1 MRDHKIH
8 ARSRDLSKTM
18 NSVGYW
24 EPDIAD
30 INSIFSGAETS
41 TRACHIST
49 FNKGRFEFIQ
59 RGGLD
64 VGIGTW
70 TGFYSENTTPSFL
83 LCPIFIYYIF
93 NKQFNGL
100 AQYFS

>member
-49 FNKGRFEFIQ
+49 FNKVVLMLVLELGLVFIQ
-59 RGGLD
+59 R
-64 VGIGTW
+64 IQHRA
-70 TGFYSENTTPSFL
+70 SFFVRSS
-83 LCPIFIYYIF
+83 FIIYI
-93 NKQFNGL
+93 
-100 AQYFS
+100 

>member
-49 FNKGRFEFIQ
+49 FNKGRFELFKGVVLMLVLELGLVFIQ
-59 RGGLD
+59 R
-64 VGIGTW
+64 IQHRA
-70 TGFYSENTTPSFL
+70 SFFVRSS
-83 LCPIFIYYIF
+83 FIIYI
-93 NKQFNGL
+93 
-100 AQYFS
+100 